1 MNKNDESLN
10 LQMQE
15 MAKKKL
21 QSKITNKPEKY
32 PAPQKSLWTWNAN
45 IWTWARKEALVKG
58 RFILPE

>member
-10 LQMQE
+10 LKVQE

-32 PAPQKSLWTWNAN
+32 PAP
-45 IWTWARKEALVKG
+45 
-58 RFILPE
+58 